1 MHVTELRDPHRLL
14 GPHLQGDSVVVRAF
28 RPEATGVTVVLDTG
42 TRVPARRVHDDGLFE
57 AELPPDA
64 APDPRGA
71 YRLEVEYGEHTL
83 TVDDPYRFWP
93 TLGDVDLHL
102 LGEGKHRALWRH
114 LGAHAREHEGV
125 AGTAFAVWAPN
136 ARGVRV
142 VGDFNAWDGRV
153 HLMRM
158 LGSSGVWELF
168 VPAVGP
174 GTRYK
179 FEIVT
184 AHGDV
189 VLKADPF
196 AAEAEHPPGTAS
208 LVSTSDYVWGD
219 DAWLA
224 ARATVDPLQR
234 PLSVYEVH
242 LGSWRH
248 GLDYRALAEELPGYV
263 ADLGFTHVELLPVAH
278 HPFAGSWGYQVTSYY
293 APLSTLG
300 RADDFRY
307 LVDRLHQAGI
317 GVIVDWVPA
326 HFPKDDWALARFDG
340 TALYE
345 HADPRQ
351 GEHPDWGTLVF
362 NVGRNEVRN
371 FLVANALYW
380 IEEFHVDGLR
390 VDAVA
395 SMLYLDYSREA
406 GGWVPNAEGGRENLE
421 AVAFL
426 QETNEV
432 LYGLHPGVMTLAEES
447 TAWPG
452 VSRPTDMG
460 GLGFGFKW
468 NMGWMHD
475 TLHYFSTD
483 PVHRKHH
490 HQELT
495 FGLLYAFSEN
505 FVLPLSHD
513 EVVHGKGS
521 LAGKMPGDAPAQVAH
536 LRALLAW
543 MWAHPGRTLLFMGG
557 ELAQWREWSHDASLD
572 WYLLDDPAHR
582 GVHDFVRALNRV
594 ARDEPALW
602 ERDFDESGFRWIVA
616 DDADH
621 NVFAFARFDASGERV
636 VVCVANLA
644 DAAWSSYR
652 VGAAAR
658 WPLGRAAR
666 HVGPVAHGRARH
678 GTGAVERAPAVGR
691 ARSPAA
697 RGDLALRPPSRS
709 LNDRRRSDDRDRS
722 ENVGSG
728 RALHAR
734 LQVAQVAPPD
744 PTQDR
749 RARDRAGPRAHP
761 QREGEALLPGEA
773 GAAVTAAVE
782 GEAPGAGDEADV
794 ADPDHPALAP
804 LGDLHAVGEAEGPD
818 ARVAVEGGADTVAGA
833 DVKRMATASSIH
845 STCDAMSRTA
855 AHTRSRG
862 AAIVVL
868 TRTRD
873 TLTVLRGV
881 ASRVRC
887 APADLGQWSFRSP
900 SRGSCGRPAPR
911 ADSVVTARART
922 RSRARAATRLRT
934 ASGLRTASRLRTASG
949 VGAAAAAAQGRQC
962 PHRTASRCTRWAW
975 ATSSTARSSCCART
989 PARPW

>member
-1 MHVTELRDPHRLL
+1 VHVTDLRDPHRLL
-14 GPHLQGDSVVVRAF
+14 GPHLEDDRVLVRAF
-28 RPEATGVTVVLDTG
+28 RPGATRVSVVLDSG
-42 TRVPARRVHDDGLFE
+42 TRVPARRVQDEGLFE
-57 AELPPDA
+57 AALPPDGASGA
-64 APDPRGA
+64 ARGLA
-71 YRLEVEYGEHTL
+71 YRLEVEYGGDTFTIE
-83 TVDDPYRFWP
+83 DPYRFWP

-102 LGEGKHRALWRH
+102 LGEGTHRELWRH

-142 VGDFNAWDGRV
+142 VGDFNAWDGRL

-168 VPAVGP
+168 VPDVGN

-179 FEIVT
+179 FEVVT

-189 VLKADPF
+189 ALKADPF
-196 AAEAEHPPGTAS
+196 AAEAEPPPGTAS
-208 LVSTSDYVWGD
+208 VVSTSDHIWGD

-224 ARATVDPLQR
+224 ARPAVDPLQR
-234 PLSVYEVH
+234 PLSIYEVH
-242 LGSWRH
+242 LGSWRR
-248 GLDYRALAEELPGYV
+248 GLDYRALAEELPAYV
-263 ADLGFTHVELLPVAH
+263 ADLGFTHVEFLPVAH

-293 APLSTLG
+293 APLSTMG
-300 RADDFRY
+300 RPDDFRY

-317 GVIVDWVPA
+317 GVIIDWVPA

-380 IEEFHVDGLR
+380 IEEFHIDGLR

-406 GGWVPNAEGGRENLE
+406 GEWIPNAAGGRENLE
-421 AVAFL
+421 AVGFL
-426 QETNEV
+426 QETNAV
-432 LYGLHPGVMTLAEES
+432 VYARHPGVMTLAEES

-452 VSRPTDMG
+452 VSRPTEMG

-475 TLHYFSTD
+475 TLRYFSTD

-490 HQELT
+490 HQQLT

-521 LAGKMPGDAPAQVAH
+521 LVGKMPGDAPAKVAH

-572 WYLLDDPAHR
+572 WHLLDEPAHQ
-582 GVHDFVRALNRV
+582 GVQDLVRALNRV
-594 ARDEPALW
+594 TREQPALW
-602 ERDFDESGFRWIVA
+602 ERDFDPSGFRWLDA

-621 NVFAFARFDASGERV
+621 NVFVFARSDASGERV

-644 DAAWSSYR
+644 DTTWSSHR
-652 VGAAAR
+652 VGLPRGGR
-658 WPLGRAAR
+658 WVELLDTS
-666 HVGPVAHGRARH
+666 GPSPA
-678 GTGAVERAPAVGR
+678 GAVDTEPVPWNGLPQ
-691 ARSPAA
+691 SV
-697 RGDLALRPPSRS
+697 AL
-709 LNDRRRSDDRDRS
+709 D
-722 ENVGSG
+722 
-728 RALHAR
+728 
-734 LQVAQVAPPD
+734 
-744 PTQDR
+744 
-749 RARDRAGPRAHP
+749 
-761 QREGEALLPGEA
+761 
-773 GAAVTAAVE
+773 
-782 GEAPGAGDEADV
+782 
-794 ADPDHPALAP
+794 LAP
-804 LGDLHAVGEAEGPD
+804 L
-818 ARVAVEGGADTVAGA
+818 
-833 DVKRMATASSIH
+833 S
-845 STCDAMSRTA
+845 
-855 AHTRSRG
+855 
-862 AAIVVL
+862 
-868 TRTRD
+868 
-873 TLTVLRGV
+873 
-881 ASRVRC
+881 VRWL
-887 APADLGQWSFRSP
+887 APA
-900 SRGSCGRPAPR
+900 
-911 ADSVVTARART
+911 
-922 RSRARAATRLRT
+922 
-934 ASGLRTASRLRTASG
+934 
-949 VGAAAAAAQGRQC
+949 
-962 PHRTASRCTRWAW
+962 
-975 ATSSTARSSCCART
+975 
-989 PARPW
+989 

>member
-1 MHVTELRDPHRLL
+1 VHVTELRDPHRLL
-14 GPHLQGDSVVVRAF
+14 GPHLEGDGVVVRTF

-42 TRVPARRVHDDGLFE
+42 TRVPARRVHGDGLFE
-57 AELPPDA
+57 AALPPDA
-64 APDPRGA
+64 RHPPPEPSPRGKVA
-71 YRLEVEYGEHTL
+71 YRLEVEYGERTV

-114 LGAHAREHEGV
+114 LGAHPREHEGV
-125 AGTAFAVWAPN
+125 TGTAFAVWAPN

-142 VGDFNAWDGRV
+142 VGDFNGWDGRV

-168 VPAVGP
+168 VPAVEA

-179 FEIVT
+179 FEVVT
-184 AHGDV
+184 AHGEV
-189 VLKADPF
+189 ALKADPY
-196 AAEAEHPPGTAS
+196 AAEAEPPPGTAS
-208 LVSTSDYVWGD
+208 VVSTSDYVWGD
-219 DAWLA
+219 DRWLA
-224 ARATVDPLQR
+224 GRAATDPLQR
-234 PLSVYEVH
+234 PLSIYEVH
-242 LGSWRH
+242 LGSWRR

-263 ADLGFTHVELLPVAH
+263 ADMGFTHVEFLPVAH

-293 APLSTLG
+293 APLATLG
-300 RADDFRY
+300 PPDDFRY
-307 LVDRLHQAGI
+307 LVDRLHQAGV

-395 SMLYLDYSREA
+395 SMLYLDYSREE
-406 GGWVPNAEGGRENLE
+406 GEWVPNAAGGRENLE

-426 QETNEV
+426 RETNEV
-432 LYGLHPGVMTLAEES
+432 VYGLHPGVMTLAEES
-447 TAWPG
+447 TAWPA

-475 TLHYFSTD
+475 TLRYFSTD

-490 HQELT
+490 HDQLT

-521 LAGKMPGDAPAQVAH
+521 LVGKMPGDAPAQIAH
-536 LRALLAW
+536 LRTLLAW

-557 ELAQWREWSHDASLD
+557 ELAQWREWSHDASVE
-572 WYLLDDPAHR
+572 WHLLDEPAHR
-582 GVHDFVRALNRV
+582 GVQDLVRALNRV

-602 ERDFDESGFRWIVA
+602 ERDFDQSGFRWIDA

-621 NVFAFARFDASGERV
+621 NVYAFARFDASGKRV

-644 DAAWSSYR
+644 DAAWSPYR
-652 VGAAAR
+652 VGLPR
-658 WPLGRAAR
+658 GGLW
-666 HVGPVAHGRARH
+666 
-678 GTGAVERAPAVGR
+678 VELLDTAG
-691 ARSPAA
+691 
-697 RGDLALRPPSRS
+697 PSRVGAIHTEPVPWNGLPQS
-709 LNDRRRSDDRDRS
+709 VALDLSPLEVIWLAHRDD
-722 ENVGSG
+722 
-728 RALHAR
+728 
-734 LQVAQVAPPD
+734 
-744 PTQDR
+744 
-749 RARDRAGPRAHP
+749 
-761 QREGEALLPGEA
+761 
-773 GAAVTAAVE
+773 GAA
-782 GEAPGAGDEADV
+782 
-794 ADPDHPALAP
+794 
-804 LGDLHAVGEAEGPD
+804 
-818 ARVAVEGGADTVAGA
+818 DTDG
-833 DVKRMATASSIH
+833 
-845 STCDAMSRTA
+845 
-855 AHTRSRG
+855 
-862 AAIVVL
+862 
-868 TRTRD
+868 
-873 TLTVLRGV
+873 
-881 ASRVRC
+881 
-887 APADLGQWSFRSP
+887 
-900 SRGSCGRPAPR
+900 
-911 ADSVVTARART
+911 
-922 RSRARAATRLRT
+922 
-934 ASGLRTASRLRTASG
+934 
-949 VGAAAAAAQGRQC
+949 
-962 PHRTASRCTRWAW
+962 
-975 ATSSTARSSCCART
+975 
-989 PARPW
+989 